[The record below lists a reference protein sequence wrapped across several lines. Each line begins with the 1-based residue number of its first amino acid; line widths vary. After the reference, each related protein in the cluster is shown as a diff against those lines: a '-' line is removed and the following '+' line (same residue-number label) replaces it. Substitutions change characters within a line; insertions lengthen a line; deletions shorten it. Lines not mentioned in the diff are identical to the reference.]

1 MKNSKFSIF
10 PIEEINTCGSLMS
23 TLAGQKECVS
33 DLSRELEVSYSRV
46 KGCHLFCPQ
55 KFNLLYISGQQ
66 LFGQIDRA
74 AYITNYTQK
83 KEKYYVD
90 DYHYT
95 LGALV
100 ARIFRWES
108 YSKFPENRKLGS
120 RSDRYRDHPR
130 HLKST
135 WDHLTPR
142 VSILN

>member
-1 MKNSKFSIF
+1 M
-10 PIEEINTCGSLMS
+10 
-23 TLAGQKECVS
+23 
-33 DLSRELEVSYSRV
+33 
-46 KGCHLFCPQ
+46 
-55 KFNLLYISGQQ
+55 
-66 LFGQIDRA
+66 
-74 AYITNYTQK
+74 
-83 KEKYYVD
+83 D

-130 HLKST
+130 HLEPA
-135 WDHLTPR
+135 WDHLTTR